1 MKVVILGCARV
12 GAWLAAELHSQG
24 HHVRILDEDEENFR
38 RLPVELRT
46 IGEDGGEGIAVL
58 GDGTQEEDLIRAGIE
73 GADVF
78 VATLPQDTPNL
89 MAAQIAQHVFHVP
102 RVVCRLNDGERQGI
116 YQGLGLH
123 VINATQLVGE
133 ALMSSLREP

>member
-24 HHVRILDEDEENFR
+24 HQVRILDEDEENFR
-38 RLPVELRT
+38 RLPAELRT
-46 IGEDGGEGIAVL
+46 GEGGEGIAVL

-102 RVVCRLNDGERQGI
+102 RVVCRLNDGERQEI

-123 VINATQLVGE
+123 VVNATQLVGE
-133 ALMSSLREP
+133 ALMSCLRVP